1 MPAGVARLHGTF
13 NRDVGPL
20 MLQSSTLSRILGLRA
35 AEFAGACV
43 DAVPDMPMALAKP
56 GSLLDPPRGLAHI
69 LMRFGSD
76 EVRTVHGTI
85 KALLVALVAT
95 PFLYGLGAAA
105 IEASGYRAGYG
116 EGRVLLAL
124 SFLAACLAGQYFF
137 RAPKNAHTKQELH
150 EK

>member
-56 GSLLDPPRGLAHI
+56 G
-69 LMRFGSD
+69 
-76 EVRTVHGTI
+76 
-85 KALLVALVAT
+85 
-95 PFLYGLGAAA
+95 
-105 IEASGYRAGYG
+105 
-116 EGRVLLAL
+116 
-124 SFLAACLAGQYFF
+124 
-137 RAPKNAHTKQELH
+137 
-150 EK
+150 